1 MFTRAYDL
9 LQRSRWLPLLVL
21 PVAGFALAA
30 FLAQTVLYQRVSY
43 WVHDA
48 TQQWLGQPVDLSG
61 VMVFDVDEESMT
73 RLEPQQGP
81 WPYERDI

>member
-1 MFTRAYDL
+1 MRSRTL
-9 LQRSRWLPLLVL
+9 LLRSRWLPLVL
-21 PVAGFALAA
+21 LPALGLALAM

-48 TQQWLGQPVDLSG
+48 TQQWLGSPVDLSG
-61 VMVFDVDEESMT
+61 VLVFDVDEESMT
-73 RLEPQQGP
+73 RLAPQLGP